1 MKTSDNDKTA
11 ITFDTNQNVKS
22 KMITVF
28 PSKGI
33 YLTYADVLN
42 GEPLDESILKLR
54 IKKKD
59 FICLIKPLIQ
69 KN

>member
-28 PSKGI
+28 ASKGI

-54 IKKKD
+54 IKRKD
-59 FICLIKPLIQ
+59 FICLIKPLIR